1 MVATAAV
8 RSAKNRR
15 EFELAV
21 EEESGLPVRVLSEEE
36 EARLAFLGAT
46 RTFSVPLAGPVAVID
61 VGGGSTEVVVGTM
74 AEGASWSES
83 FRIGSAFLADSY
95 LHSDPPAAAEL
106 TSARLHASGMFEGLR
121 VPEALHAV
129 ATGGSANAL
138 RRLVGAE
145 LGFETLERAVRL
157 AALRPAAEVAKRFE
171 LDPERVRVLP
181 AGALIFEEL
190 MTRVGLP
197 LSVSKGG
204 VREGVIIDLL
214 TGMGR
219 RADGAERLLVV
230 HAQRP
235 EQADGAERLVREPV
249 GRADERELAEA
260 GRLELVADASERPA
274 QAERLREHVEQR
286 RALLERVDQAAVGA
300 DLLRRAGRRAAR
312 PRRRRRAAGRP
323 RRSSKAPPDRVEKR
337 AFVQRQARLV
347 EGAAR
352 AAASAGATPASR
364 SPR

>member
-1 MVATAAV
+1 MAYACIDIGSNTTRLLVAEPSDDRLRELLTQRAFTSIGKAMSKGRIPSAKIAEIAEVVSTQGRLAGQLGARETLVVATAAV

-74 AEGASWSES
+74 ADGASWSES

-157 AALRPAAEVAKRFE
+157 LASRPAAEVAKRFE

-214 TGMGR
+214 TG
-219 RADGAERLLVV
+219 E
-230 HAQRP
+230 
-235 EQADGAERLVREPV
+235 
-249 GRADERELAEA
+249 
-260 GRLELVADASERPA
+260 
-274 QAERLREHVEQR
+274 
-286 RALLERVDQAAVGA
+286 
-300 DLLRRAGRRAAR
+300 RAG
-312 PRRRRRAAGRP
+312 
-323 RRSSKAPPDRVEKR
+323 V
-337 AFVQRQARLV
+337 L
-347 EGAAR
+347 
-352 AAASAGATPASR
+352 
-364 SPR
+364 